1 VSRLED
7 PTVLQQASEDELG
20 VDLTLID
27 WMLDLTSEQRLD
39 ALQSSINDLSRLRDA
54 IESSSD

>member
-1 VSRLED
+1 MSEAEGPRAWPLPTED
-7 PTVLQQASEDELG
+7 DLG

-27 WMLDLTSEQRLD
+27 WMLDLTPEQRLD

-54 IESSSD
+54 LEPDSD